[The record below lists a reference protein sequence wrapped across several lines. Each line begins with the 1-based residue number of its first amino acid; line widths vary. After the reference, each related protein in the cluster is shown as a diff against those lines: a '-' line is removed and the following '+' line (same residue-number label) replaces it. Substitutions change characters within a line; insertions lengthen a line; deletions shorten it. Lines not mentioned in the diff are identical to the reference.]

1 MGIGRID
8 NVQTDY
14 PAIGWGNGL
23 MRARKDTKARFSEY
37 VGFFVTAGEDHN
49 LDKAMEE
56 AGYSTIEAQH
66 PRQGAEPIIKR
77 HWNLGENLDFLPV
90 TMGTPAT
97 TTSALLRMK
106 EKAAHSGV
114 GIRWPQGERALVGI
128 IGYIKPLAERGYM
141 QPFKLGARSL
151 MVDYIL
157 KALADHTRVCQF
169 ADSIVDRQK
178 HPDPVELYEIVW
190 RLGPGEQTAFGKEST
205 SLVVPIVSMHPAQ
218 PDADYIKQVYITN
231 EEIKTKAEND
241 FPGIQQWA
249 NGFNNGTESAAEG
262 ENVGSGGSGDSSEG
276 NGAQKPAQ
284 QSAGG
289 NGKEEVSLIGIV
301 TDQKIN
307 EKRTWMGF
315 KLFTPDEQ
323 EQFCSIFFKGVI
335 QKALTEIS
343 EGDSLLVVGYYED
356 DKLVVKRF
364 EPYDA
369 AQIEVTAEQAD
380 QIPF

>member
-23 MRARKDTKARFSEY
+23 MRARKSSKERFSEY
-37 VGFFVTAGEDHN
+37 VGFFVTAGEDHA

-77 HWNLGENLDFLPV
+77 HWNLGETLEFLPV

-97 TTSALLRMK
+97 ATSALLRMK
-106 EKAAHSGV
+106 DKAAQAGI

-141 QPFKLGARSL
+141 QPFKIGARSL
-151 MVDYIL
+151 MVDYVL

-178 HPDPVELYEIVW
+178 HPDPVELHEIVW

-218 PDADYIKQVYITN
+218 PDADYIKANYLTS
-231 EEIKTKAEND
+231 EDIKRKAEVD
-241 FPGIQQWA
+241 FSAIQKWA
-249 NGFNNGTESAAEG
+249 NAFNNGTESAAEG
-262 ENVGSGGSGDSSEG
+262 ESGSNESSTS

-284 QSAGG
+284 QATGG
-289 NGKEEVSLIGIV
+289 NGKEEVALIGIV

-307 EKRTWMGF
+307 DKRTWMGF
-315 KLFTPDEQ
+315 KLFTEDEE
-323 EQFCSIFFKGVI
+323 EQFCTIFFKGVV
-335 QKALTEIS
+335 QKALAEIT
-343 EGDSLLVVGYYED
+343 EGDSILVVGYYED

-369 AQIEVTAEQAD
+369 AKLGVEQTED
-380 QIPF
+380 EIPF

>member
-8 NVQTDY
+8 NIQSDY

-23 MRARKDTKARFSEY
+23 MKARKNEKARFGEY
-37 VGFFVTAGEDHN
+37 VGFFVTAGEDHA

-56 AGYSTIEAQH
+56 AGYSIIEAQH
-66 PRQGAEPIIKR
+66 PRQGAEPIIKK
-77 HWNLGENLDFLPV
+77 HWNLGETLGFLPV

-106 EKAAHSGV
+106 DKAAQAGV

-151 MVDYIL
+151 MVDYAL

-178 HPDPVELYEIVW
+178 HPDPVELYEITW
-190 RLGPGEQTAFGKEST
+190 WLGPGEQTAFGKEST

-218 PDADYIKQVYITN
+218 PDASYIKANYLTN
-231 EEIKTKAEND
+231 EDIKRKAEAD
-241 FPGIQQWA
+241 FPAIQQWA
-249 NGFNNGTESAAEG
+249 NGFNNGAESTAESASNEG
-262 ENVGSGGSGDSSEG
+262 STSGEGTDKNGS
-276 NGAQKPAQ
+276 QKPTQ
-284 QSAGG
+284 QTT
-289 NGKEEVSLIGIV
+289 NGKGDEVTMVGIV
-301 TDQKIN
+301 TDQKVN
-307 EKRTWMGF
+307 DKKTWMGF
-315 KLFTPDEQ
+315 KLFTEDEQ
-323 EQFCSIFFKGVI
+323 EQFCTIFFKGVVQRALNEIEEGECI
-335 QKALTEIS
+335 QVI
-343 EGDSLLVVGYYED
+343 GYYED

-369 AQIEVTAEQAD
+369 AKLGVAQTEDE
-380 QIPF
+380 IPF

>member
-23 MRARKDTKARFSEY
+23 MRARKSEKARFSEY

-66 PRQGAEPIIKR
+66 PRQGADPIVKR
-77 HWNLGENLDFLPV
+77 HWDLGENLDFLPV

-97 TTSALLRMK
+97 ATSALLRMK
-106 EKAAHSGV
+106 DKAAQAGV
-114 GIRWPQGERALVGI
+114 GIRWPQGERALLGI

-141 QPFKLGARSL
+141 QPFKIGARSL
-151 MVDYIL
+151 MVDYVL

-169 ADSIVDRQK
+169 ADSIVDRSK

-218 PDADYIKQVYITN
+218 PDAAYIKANYLTS
-231 EEIKTKAEND
+231 EEIKAKAEAD
-241 FPGIQQWA
+241 FPAIQQWA
-249 NGFNNGTESAAEG
+249 NGFNNGTESSAEG
-262 ENVGSGGSGDSSEG
+262 ANEGGSSVSEG
-276 NGAQKPAQ
+276 NGKNGAQKPAQ
-284 QSAGG
+284 QATGG
-289 NGKEEVSLIGIV
+289 KGDEVTMVGIV
-301 TDQKIN
+301 TDQKVN
-307 EKRTWMGF
+307 EKFTWMGF
-315 KLFTPDEQ
+315 KLYTPDEQ
-323 EQFCSIFFKGVI
+323 EQFCTIFFKGVV
-335 QKALTEIS
+335 QKAMNEIE
-343 EGDSLLVVGYYED
+343 EGDSIQVVGYYED

-369 AQIEVTAEQAD
+369 ARLGVEQIED
-380 QIPF
+380 DIPF

>member
-23 MRARKDTKARFSEY
+23 MRARKSEKARFSEY

-66 PRQGAEPIIKR
+66 PRQGADPIVKR
-77 HWNLGENLDFLPV
+77 HWDLGENLDFLPV

-97 TTSALLRMK
+97 ATSALLRMK
-106 EKAAHSGV
+106 DKAAQAGV

-141 QPFKLGARSL
+141 QPFKIGARSL
-151 MVDYIL
+151 MVDYVL

-169 ADSIVDRQK
+169 ADSIVDRSK

-218 PDADYIKQVYITN
+218 PDAEYIKTHYLTS
-231 EEIKTKAEND
+231 EEIKTKAEAD
-241 FPGIQQWA
+241 FPAIQQWA
-249 NGFNNGTESAAEG
+249 NGFNNGTESSAEG
-262 ENVGSGGSGDSSEG
+262 ANEGGSSVSEG
-276 NGAQKPAQ
+276 NGKNGAQKPAQ
-284 QSAGG
+284 QATGG
-289 NGKEEVSLIGIV
+289 KGDEVTMVGIV
-301 TDQKIN
+301 TDQKVN
-307 EKRTWMGF
+307 EKFTWMGF
-315 KLFTPDEQ
+315 KLYTPDEQ
-323 EQFCSIFFKGVI
+323 EQFCTIFFKGVV
-335 QKALTEIS
+335 QKAMNEIE
-343 EGDSLLVVGYYED
+343 EGDSIQVVGYYED

-369 AQIEVTAEQAD
+369 ARLGVEQIED
-380 QIPF
+380 DIPF

>member
-37 VGFFVTAGEDHN
+37 VGFFVAAGEDHN

-56 AGYSTIEAQH
+56 IGYPTIEAQH

-77 HWNLGENLDFLPV
+77 HWNLGETLEFLPV

-97 TTSALLRMK
+97 AKSALLRMK
-106 EKAAHSGV
+106 DKAAQAGV
-114 GIRWPQGERALVGI
+114 GIRWPQGERALVGV
-128 IGYIKPLAERGYM
+128 IGYIKTLAEHGYM

-178 HPDPVELYEIVW
+178 YPDPVELYEIVW

-218 PDADYIKQVYITN
+218 PNAEYIKATYLTN
-231 EEIKTKAEND
+231 EEIKRKAEAD
-241 FPGIQQWA
+241 FPAIQQWA
-249 NGFNNGTESAAEG
+249 NGFNNGAESTAESASNEG
-262 ENVGSGGSGDSSEG
+262 STSGEG
-276 NGAQKPAQ
+276 TDKNGAQKPAQ
-284 QSAGG
+284 QATGG
-289 NGKEEVSLIGIV
+289 NGKEEVALIGIV
-301 TDQKIN
+301 TDQKVN
-307 EKRTWMGF
+307 DKKTWMGF
-315 KLFTPDEQ
+315 KLFTEDEQ
-323 EQFCSIFFKGVI
+323 EQFCTVFFKGVV
-335 QKALTEIS
+335 QRALAEIT
-343 EGDSLLVVGYYED
+343 EGDCIQVIGYYED

-364 EPYDA
+364 EPYDKA
-369 AQIEVTAEQAD
+369 KFGVEQAED
-380 QIPF
+380 EIPF

>member
-23 MRARKDTKARFSEY
+23 MRARKSEKARFSEY

-66 PRQGAEPIIKR
+66 PRQGADPIVKR
-77 HWNLGENLDFLPV
+77 HWDLGENLDFLPV

-97 TTSALLRMK
+97 ATSALLRMK
-106 EKAAHSGV
+106 DKAAQAGV
-114 GIRWPQGERALVGI
+114 GIRWPQGERALLGI

-141 QPFKLGARSL
+141 QPFKIGARSL
-151 MVDYIL
+151 MVDYVL

-169 ADSIVDRQK
+169 ADSIVDRSK

-218 PDADYIKQVYITN
+218 PDAEYIKTHYLTS

-241 FPGIQQWA
+241 FPAIQQWA
-249 NGFNNGTESAAEG
+249 NGFNNGTESSAEG
-262 ENVGSGGSGDSSEG
+262 ANEGGSSASEG
-276 NGAQKPAQ
+276 NGRNGAQKPTQ
-284 QSAGG
+284 QATGSKGD
-289 NGKEEVSLIGIV
+289 EVTMVGIV

-307 EKRTWMGF
+307 DKNTWMGF
-315 KLFTPDEQ
+315 KLYTPDEQ
-323 EQFCSIFFKGVI
+323 EQFCTVFFKGLV
-335 QKALTEIS
+335 QKALNEIE
-343 EGDSLLVVGYYED
+343 EGDSIQVVGYYED

-369 AQIEVTAEQAD
+369 ANLGVEQAEE
-380 QIPF
+380 IPF

>member
-23 MRARKDTKARFSEY
+23 MRARKSEKARFSEY

-66 PRQGAEPIIKR
+66 PRQGADPIVKR
-77 HWNLGENLDFLPV
+77 HWDLGESLDFLPV

-97 TTSALLRMK
+97 ATSALLRMK
-106 EKAAHSGV
+106 DKAAQAGV
-114 GIRWPQGERALVGI
+114 GIRWPQGERALLGI

-141 QPFKLGARSL
+141 QPFKIGARSL
-151 MVDYIL
+151 MVDYVL

-169 ADSIVDRQK
+169 ADSIVDRSK

-205 SLVVPIVSMHPAQ
+205 SLVVPIVSAHPAQ
-218 PDADYIKQVYITN
+218 PDAEYIKTHYLTS
-231 EEIKTKAEND
+231 EEIKAKAEAD
-241 FPGIQQWA
+241 FPAIQQWA
-249 NGFNNGTESAAEG
+249 NGFNNGTESSAEG
-262 ENVGSGGSGDSSEG
+262 ANEGGSSASEG
-276 NGAQKPAQ
+276 NGRNGAQKPAQ
-284 QSAGG
+284 QATGG
-289 NGKEEVSLIGIV
+289 KGDEVTMVGIV

-307 EKRTWMGF
+307 DKNTWMGF
-315 KLFTPDEQ
+315 KLYTPDEQ
-323 EQFCSIFFKGVI
+323 EQFCTIFFKSVV
-335 QKALTEIS
+335 QKALAEIT
-343 EGDSLLVVGYYED
+343 EGDSIQVVGYYED

-369 AQIEVTAEQAD
+369 ARIGVEQTED
-380 QIPF
+380 ELPF